1 MVDPSPHLGLVWRV
15 IHSMDIPSHYR
26 DEAFSEGLV
35 ALTVAAKRFDPSRT
49 VPLANWLGM
58 SLRWSLGRWRR
69 KEAQRQHLSLEEIRP
84 VHHDSPD
91 HRLRLEETLK
101 ASETLTDA
109 EFIALFGPAIGM
121 KQCELSHELSMAGV
135 GIAKAREQARQK
147 VCSQLGEPLWQNT
160 HRRRGNRDGCYPL
173 R

>member
-1 MVDPSPHLGLVWRV
+1 MVDPTLHLGLVWRV

-35 ALTVAAKRFDPSRT
+35 ALTIAAKRFDPSRT

-69 KEAQRQHLSLEEIRP
+69 KEAQRQHLSLEEIQP
-84 VHHDSPD
+84 IYYESLED
-91 HRLRLEETLK
+91 RLLIKETMK
-101 ASETLTDA
+101 AADILSDA
-109 EFIALFGPAIGM
+109 EFISLFGPAIGM

-135 GIAKAREQARQK
+135 GIARAREQARQK
-147 VCSQLGEPLWQNT
+147 VCSQLGEPL
-160 HRRRGNRDGCYPL
+160 
-173 R
+173 